1 MKNPSPKPKRHSRY
15 AASAA
20 SRWLACPGSVLLVT
34 KSPEQAESKY
44 AKEGTLA
51 HACLEAMLVSQ
62 ASSIE
67 KIEKAW
73 GHIYPKEMIGHCW
86 SAYREILSR
95 KKPSAQLICEGEV
108 SLGHIED
115 DMFGTLDAA
124 LVEERRGDLT
134 VIDFKYGAGHMVEVE
149 QNPQL
154 AFYGLALAHQFGY
167 IHSRVRLVI
176 IQPRSPDEE
185 TIKEVSYEIKAFRDY
200 WQKRFSQ
207 GVRKAK
213 QNPNE
218 YHAGDH
224 CRWCPAQTICPELSQ
239 KSLEQAQIE
248 FTVENSQITSVIPY
262 KPNHLEHA
270 KTLGNLLNAC
280 DKLETWISAVKALAH
295 ETLEKGQTIE
305 GWKLVQKRATRKWKD
320 EALAADEAEMLFGE
334 DAFTKPSLLSP
345 AQLEKLDK
353 DFVKNHSEAVSSGL
367 TMVPDSDKRQAVKAA
382 VHEFDVVPT

>member
-124 LVEERRGDLT
+124 LVEER
-134 VIDFKYGAGHMVEVE
+134 
-149 QNPQL
+149 
-154 AFYGLALAHQFGY
+154 
-167 IHSRVRLVI
+167 
-176 IQPRSPDEE
+176 
-185 TIKEVSYEIKAFRDY
+185 
-200 WQKRFSQ
+200 
-207 GVRKAK
+207 
-213 QNPNE
+213 
-218 YHAGDH
+218 
-224 CRWCPAQTICPELSQ
+224 
-239 KSLEQAQIE
+239 
-248 FTVENSQITSVIPY
+248 
-262 KPNHLEHA
+262 
-270 KTLGNLLNAC
+270 
-280 DKLETWISAVKALAH
+280 
-295 ETLEKGQTIE
+295 
-305 GWKLVQKRATRKWKD
+305 
-320 EALAADEAEMLFGE
+320 
-334 DAFTKPSLLSP
+334 
-345 AQLEKLDK
+345 
-353 DFVKNHSEAVSSGL
+353 
-367 TMVPDSDKRQAVKAA
+367 
-382 VHEFDVVPT
+382 